1 MPMRS
6 PLHHIVACALLILAG
21 LLAATAPAAAQ
32 SCSLSV
38 TPMVFGPVDVTANAQ
53 VDTTAT
59 ATVSCTGLPLQLV
72 GICIDLGPGS
82 GGATDATNRFMVNG
96 AQQLRYGLYGSGMTP
111 WGSGAWAGGGANPV
125 GFNIVLSAGGSGSH
139 SEIITGRVHGGQPTA
154 APLTYTSTFTG
165 VDARIRFGLVSFLLG
180 CNLLT
185 NAQTTTFSVSATVP
199 PTCRVTTSNLD
210 FGSVAILA
218 SARDAAAA
226 LTPTCTSGTAYQIGL
241 DGGLAGATDPT
252 QRRMSKGA
260 EFVTYGLY
268 RDAARALPFGST
280 LGVDTLAGTGTGL
293 AQTVTIHGRV
303 PAQPTP
309 SPGAYADTIVATVVY

>member
-1 MPMRS
+1 MPVRS
-6 PLHHIVACALLILAG
+6 TLRHAIACAALILAG
-21 LLAATAPAAAQ
+21 LLAMASPAVAQ

-38 TPMVFGPVDVTANAQ
+38 TPMVFGPIDVTANAQ

-59 ATVSCTGLPLQLV
+59 ATVTCTGLPLQLV
-72 GICIDLGPGS
+72 GVCIDLGPGS
-82 GGATDATNRFMVNG
+82 GGATDATNRFMING

-111 WGSGAWAGGGANPV
+111 WGSDAWAGGGANPV
-125 GFNIVLSAGGSGSH
+125 GFNITLSAGGSGSH
-139 SEIITGRVHGGQPTA
+139 SEIITGRVYGGQPTA

-165 VDARIRFGLVSFLLG
+165 LDARIRFGLVSFLLG

-185 NAQTTTFSVSATVP
+185 NSQTTTFTVTANVP
-199 PTCRVTTSNLD
+199 PTCRVTTNNLD
-210 FGSVAILA
+210 FGNASILG
-218 SARDAAAA
+218 SAHDAAAS
-226 LTPTCTSGTAYQIGL
+226 LTPTCTSGTAYLIGL

-280 LGVDTLAGTGTGL
+280 LGVDTLAGTGSGL

-303 PAQPTP
+303 PSQATP
-309 SPGAYADTIVATVVY
+309 SPGLYADTIVATVVY

>member
-6 PLHHIVACALLILAG
+6 QLHRIMVCAALILAG
-21 LLAATAPAAAQ
+21 LLGAPGPAAAQ

-38 TPMVFGPVDVTANAQ
+38 TPMIFGPIDVTANAQ

-72 GICIDLGPGS
+72 GVCIDLGPGS
-82 GGATDATNRFMVNG
+82 GGATDATSRFMVNG
-96 AQQLRYGLYGSGMTP
+96 AQQLRYGLYASGMTP

-125 GFNIVLSAGGSGSH
+125 GFNIVLSAGGTGSH
-139 SEIITGRVHGGQPTA
+139 SEIITGRVYGGQPTA

-165 VDARIRFGLVSFLLG
+165 LDARIRFGLLSFLLG

-185 NAQTTTFSVSATVP
+185 NSQTATFSVTADVP
-199 PTCRVTTSNLD
+199 PTCRVTTNNLD
-210 FGSVAILA
+210 FGSAGILG
-218 SARDAAAA
+218 SARDAAAG
-226 LTPTCTSGTAYQIGL
+226 LTPTCTNGTAYQVGL

-252 QRRMSKGA
+252 QRHMSKGA
-260 EFVTYGLY
+260 EFVSYGLY
-268 RDAARALPFGST
+268 RDASRALPFGST
-280 LGVDTLAGTGTGL
+280 LGVDTLAATGTGL

-303 PAQPTP
+303 PSQPTP
-309 SPGAYADTIVATVVY
+309 SPGGYADTIVATVVY